1 MTRVRTRW
9 RAGLALAGV
18 TCAFLTHV
26 AWREA
31 RAIDEAASGR
41 ERARLD
47 GAIDALHDLGER
59 ELIRDEPGELALP
72 VEHLARGAVLEL
84 ALLDADGVAVAAA
97 PTPAFMNR
105 RQAGYAEVALA
116 RATMAEARH
125 VRPGGPHG
133 EPTLYVA
140 RPIHSHGLLVGFARA
155 GIPVARIEATRSALL
170 RLLAGIS
177 GLALVSAFGLAALA
191 RHRLA
196 APLRQ
201 MAAVAERM
209 ADGGEPSTP
218 FTTRA
223 DELGVLARA
232 LAGMAGRLRER
243 LEGIDAERTQLL
255 AVLGGMVEGVIAV
268 DRDDRVLHINKVAAQ
283 LLGVTASTSLGKP
296 VWEVTRIPAIIE
308 ALGTASFD
316 APAREVQIA
325 TPERAYRLWIYSAP
339 LRNASRKN
347 MGAVVVLHDV
357 TELRRLENLRR
368 EFVANVSHELKT
380 PVAAISGMTDTML
393 DDEAMPAE
401 RARRFLQK
409 IREQADRL
417 AKLINDLLA
426 LSRLESADL
435 EQLLPFARLDLR
447 DPISASVEHA
457 RPVAQVKG
465 LAFSIALPDEP
476 VWVHGD
482 DESLRQLADNLL
494 SNAINYT
501 PAGGSIS
508 LTLTRDGDHALLV
521 VRDTGIGIDP
531 VHHHRIFERFYRTDK
546 ARSRAQGGTGL
557 GLAIVKHVALSHG
570 GHVALESAV
579 DQGSSFRVLLPLEG
593 ASAAPR

>member
-1 MTRVRTRW
+1 MTLVRTRW
-9 RAGLALAGV
+9 QAGLALAGV
-18 TCAFLTHV
+18 TCAVLTYV
-26 AWREA
+26 AWRDA
-31 RAIDEAASGR
+31 RAIVEAASER

-47 GAIDALHDLGER
+47 TAIAALHDLGER

-72 VEHLARGAVLEL
+72 VEHLARGAALEL
-84 ALLDADGVAVAAA
+84 ALLDADGVAVAEA
-97 PTPAFMNR
+97 PVPAFINR
-105 RQAGYAEVALA
+105 RQGGYAEVALA
-116 RATMAEARH
+116 RTTMTEARH
-125 VRPGGPHG
+125 VRPGPDG
-133 EPTLYVA
+133 ELTLYVA
-140 RPIHSHGLLVGFARA
+140 RPIRSHGLLVGFARA
-155 GIPVARIEATRSALL
+155 GIAVERIEATRSATL
-170 RLLAGIS
+170 RLLAGMS
-177 GLALVSAFGLAALA
+177 GLALVTACGLSALA

-196 APLRQ
+196 TPLRR
-201 MAAVAERM
+201 MATVAERM
-209 ADGGEPSTP
+209 ADGDEPSTP

-223 DELGVLARA
+223 DEIGVMARA

-243 LEGIDAERTQLL
+243 LDGIDAERTQLL

-283 LLGVTASTSLGKP
+283 LLGVAASTSLGKP

-308 ALGTASFD
+308 ALGSASFD

-325 TPERAYRLWIYSAP
+325 TPERAHRLWIYSAP
-339 LRNASRKN
+339 LRSASRKN
-347 MGAVVVLHDV
+347 MGAVIVLHDV

-401 RARRFLQK
+401 RARRFLGK

-447 DPISASVEHA
+447 EPISASVEHA

-465 LAFSIALPDEP
+465 LTLSIALPEEP

-501 PAGGSIS
+501 PAGGAIS
-508 LTLTRDGDHALLV
+508 LALARDGDHALLT
-521 VRDTGIGIDP
+521 VRDSGIGIDP

-570 GHVALESAV
+570 GHVSLESAA
-579 DQGSSFRVLLPLEG
+579 DRGSTFRVQLPLEG